1 MHIDGFVFFAQ
12 IVNFLI
18 LIYLLKRFL
27 YGRIIQAMDNR
38 EAKIAARIAEAE
50 TMKVD
55 AAAAAENYA
64 QKMKGLDARF
74 EALLN
79 EARLEA
85 EERRKE
91 LLAKAREEVDGIQKN
106 WQEALKRQQEA
117 FLQELRRLTGQQLW
131 TIVGRVLAD
140 LADADLEQRIVK
152 VFLHRLTTLDEQ
164 RRLEIKASLRGE
176 GELYIDSAFAIAP
189 EAQEQIRSVL
199 KGHFTNGVRIFYRV
213 RPEVVSGI
221 EMRAHGHKIAWSF
234 QEYMETMQENLSQA
248 LQREAQGT
256 A

>member
-1 MHIDGFVFFAQ
+1 MHIDWFVFFAQ

-27 YGRIIQAMDNR
+27 YGRIIQAIDNR

-50 TMKVD
+50 KMKGD
-55 AAAAAENYA
+55 AEAAAENYA

-91 LLAKAREEVDGIQKN
+91 LLSKAREEVDLIQRN
-106 WQEALKRQQEA
+106 WQEALKRQQDE
-117 FLQELRRLTGQQLW
+117 FLQELRRLTSRQLC

-152 VFLHRLTTLDEQ
+152 VFLDRLTHLDEQ

-176 GELYIDSAFAIAP
+176 GELYIDSAFALDP
-189 EAQEQIRSVL
+189 EARERINAVL
-199 KGHFTNGVRIFYRV
+199 KGHFTNGVRIHYRV
-213 RPEVVSGI
+213 QPDVVSGI
-221 EMRAHGHKIAWSF
+221 EMRAYGHKIAWSF

-248 LQREAQGT
+248 LQREVRGT

>member
-1 MHIDGFVFFAQ
+1 MHIDWFVFFAQ

-38 EAKIAARIAEAE
+38 EAKIASRIADADKMKKDAE
-50 TMKVD
+50 E
-55 AAAAAENYA
+55 AAENYA

-74 EALLN
+74 ETLLN

-85 EERRKE
+85 EERRKA
-91 LLAKAREEVDGIQKN
+91 LLAKAREEVDLIQHN
-106 WQEALKRQQEA
+106 WQESLKRQQKL
-117 FLQELRRLTGQQLW
+117 FLQELRRMTSQQLYA
-131 TIVGRVLAD
+131 IVKQVLAD
-140 LADADLEQRIVK
+140 LADADLEQRIVR
-152 VFLHRLTTLDEQ
+152 VFLQRLEALDEQ

-176 GELYIDSAFAIAP
+176 GDLYIDSAFSIAP
-189 EAQEQIRSVL
+189 EAQAQIQNVL
-199 KGHFTNGVRIFYRV
+199 KGHFTNGVHIFYRV

-234 QEYMETMQENLSQA
+234 QEYMESMVENLSQA